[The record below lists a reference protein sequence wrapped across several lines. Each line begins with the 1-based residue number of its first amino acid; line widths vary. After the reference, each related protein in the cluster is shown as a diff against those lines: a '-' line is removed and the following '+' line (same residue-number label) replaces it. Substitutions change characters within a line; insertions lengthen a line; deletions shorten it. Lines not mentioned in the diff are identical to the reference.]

1 MVNLRLS
8 LTLINSK
15 RLNHLFK
22 SVLTVNG
29 SDVEEHTV
37 PVDGV
42 ELLMV
47 VKQHE
52 EAETG
57 GSPDAH

>member
-1 MVNLRLS
+1 MW
-8 LTLINSK
+8 
-15 RLNHLFK
+15 RLNVIPRMNNSTK
-22 SVLTVNG
+22 RPSQNG
-29 SDVEEHTV
+29 SDVEEQTV